1 MLYPKPSSG
10 NGQRR
15 TASGIPVPSP
25 SVGNISAKRSAPQ
38 KRKKKKISIIYWL
51 TVLAL
56 SSWMIYL
63 NITVVFEYRGASA
76 KYEAVLQEYETKKK
90 ELEEKMQ
97 EYQRLRSRME
107 EHGLQ

>member
-10 NGQRR
+10 NDLGNL
-15 TASGIPVPSP
+15 TA
-25 SVGNISAKRSAPQ
+25 KKSAPQ
-38 KRKKKKISIIYWL
+38 KRKKKKISFIYWL

-63 NITVVFEYRGASA
+63 NVHVVFEYQGASA

-90 ELEEKMQ
+90 ELEEKML
-97 EYQRLRSRME
+97 EYLRLRSRME